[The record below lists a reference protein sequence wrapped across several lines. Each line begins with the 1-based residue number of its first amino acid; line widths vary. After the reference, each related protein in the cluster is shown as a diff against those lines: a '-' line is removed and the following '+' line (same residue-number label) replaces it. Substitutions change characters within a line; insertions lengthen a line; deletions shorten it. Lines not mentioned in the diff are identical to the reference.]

1 MGLLDGKVAIVTG
14 AAHGIGRGH
23 ALELAAQGASVVVND
38 LGGSVDGEGSSRAAD
53 LTVDLIGSRGGV
65 AIADYEDVADFDGAG
80 RMVAHAVDAFGRLDI
95 LVNNAGIVRDAM
107 VFNMSEAQWDAVIR
121 VHLKGTFAPMHHASR
136 YWRER
141 SKAGERLAGRIINT
155 TSGAGLSGNVGQAN
169 YTAAKAGIVGLTLT
183 CSLELARIGVTVN
196 CIAPGGATRIT
207 STVPGFFAAKEPDE
221 YDEFDDLD
229 PSISSPIV
237 AWLASDE
244 AGHVSGQVLRAIG
257 ETLTLMEGWR
267 YGPTVN
273 NNRTRWR
280 AESVG
285 PVIGADLFHT
295 RAPGLRTMPT
305 T

>member
-1 MGLLDGKVAIVTG
+1 MGLLNGKVAIVTG

-38 LGGSVDGEGSSRAAD
+38 LGGSVDGEGASRDAD
-53 LTVDLIGSRGGV
+53 VTVELVRARGGT

-80 RMVAHAVDAFGRLDI
+80 RMVAHAVEAYGKLDI

-107 VFNMSEAQWDAVIR
+107 VFNMTEAAWDAVIR
-121 VHLKGTFAPMHHASR
+121 VHLKGTYAPIHHASK

-141 SKAGERLAGRIINT
+141 VKAGDAVAGRIINT

-183 CSLELARIGVTVN
+183 CSLELGRLGVTVN
-196 CIAPGGATRIT
+196 CIAPGGATRIA
-207 STVPGFFAAKEPDE
+207 STVPGFVAAKEPDE
-221 YDEFDDLD
+221 YEEFDPLD

-244 AGHVSGQVLRAIG
+244 ASHVTGQVLRAIG
-257 ETLTLMEGWR
+257 ETLILLEGWR
-267 YGPTVN
+267 YGPTVRN
-273 NNRTRWR
+273 GGTRWR
-280 AESVG
+280 TDTVGSV
-285 PVIGADLFHT
+285 IATDIFKT
-295 RAPGLRTMPT
+295 RAPGLRAETGH
-305 T
+305 

>member
-1 MGLLDGKVAIVTG
+1 MGILAGKVAIVTG

-53 LTVDLIGSRGGV
+53 LTVQIIRSRGGT
-65 AIADYEDVADFDGAG
+65 AIADFEDVADFDGAG
-80 RMVAHAVDAFGRLDI
+80 RMIAHAVEAFGRLDI

-107 VFNMSEAQWDAVIR
+107 VFTMAEADWDAVIR
-121 VHLKGTFAPMHHASR
+121 VHLKGTFAPTHHAAR

-141 SKAGERLAGRIINT
+141 SKAGERVAGRIINT

-207 STVPGFFAAKEPDE
+207 STVPGFVAAKEADE
-221 YDEFDDLD
+221 YEEFDALD
-229 PSISSPIV
+229 PSMSSPIV

-244 AGHVSGQVLRAIG
+244 ASHVSGQVLRAVG
-257 ETLTLMEGWR
+257 ETLILLEGWR
-267 YGPTVN
+267 YGPTVRN
-273 NNRTRWR
+273 DAQRWS
-280 AESVG
+280 AET
-285 PVIGADLFHT
+285 IGSIIATDILHT
-295 RAPGLRTMPT
+295 RAPGLRARIGT
-305 T
+305 

>member
-1 MGLLDGKVAIVTG
+1 MGLLNGKVAIVTG

-38 LGGSVDGEGSSRAAD
+38 LGGSVDGEGASRDAD
-53 LTVDLIGSRGGV
+53 VTVELIRARGGT

-80 RMVAHAVDAFGRLDI
+80 RMVAHAVEAYGKLDI

-107 VFNMSEAQWDAVIR
+107 VFNMTEAAWDAVIR
-121 VHLKGTFAPMHHASR
+121 VHLKGTYAPIHHASK

-141 SKAGERLAGRIINT
+141 VKAGDAVAGRIINT

-183 CSLELARIGVTVN
+183 CSLELGRLGVTVN
-196 CIAPGGATRIT
+196 CIAPGGATRIA
-207 STVPGFFAAKEPDE
+207 STVPGFVAAKEPDE
-221 YDEFDDLD
+221 YEEFDPLD

-244 AGHVSGQVLRAIG
+244 ASHVTGQVLRAIG
-257 ETLTLMEGWR
+257 ETLILLEGWR
-267 YGPTVN
+267 YGPTVRN
-273 NNRTRWR
+273 GGTRWR
-280 AESVG
+280 ADTVGSV
-285 PVIGADLFHT
+285 IATDIFKT
-295 RAPGLRTMPT
+295 RAPGLRAETGH
-305 T
+305 